1 MGNEPFEKCLDKL
14 RYNNKRHRTGSMAE
28 NGVLYYDANHQLQN
42 ERTFLRKLENM
53 SQPEL
58 VREINFQELMKRVE
72 ELEKLIVQDNNIVEG
87 NADKSDTKEVEKEK
101 KILSEQ
107 FDEAFH
113 ISPAAKTNEQN
124 LF

>member
-1 MGNEPFEKCLDKL
+1 
-14 RYNNKRHRTGSMAE
+14 MAE

-42 ERTFLRKLENM
+42 ERTFLETLENM

-58 VREINFQELMKRVE
+58 VREINLQEIMKRVE

-113 ISPAAKTNEQN
+113 ILPAPKTNEQN

>member
-1 MGNEPFEKCLDKL
+1 
-14 RYNNKRHRTGSMAE
+14 MAE

-58 VREINFQELMKRVE
+58 VREINLQELMKRVE

-107 FDEAFH
+107 FDEVFH
-113 ISPAAKTNEQN
+113 ISPAPKTNEQN
-124 LF
+124 LV